1 MLNTNETDHSRS
13 IFLVI
18 DQFDS
23 TILHVEAF
31 FRWTMRGHG
40 FIQLQIGVVNE
51 GILIVVIVSV
61 FYNTLAFLREDKR

>member
-1 MLNTNETDHSRS
+1 MLKADKTNYSRP

-23 TILHVEAF
+23 AILHVEAL

-40 FIQLQIGVVNE
+40 FIQLQIGVVDE
-51 GILIVVIVSV
+51 GILIVVVVPV
-61 FYNTLAFLREDKR
+61 FHNTLASLREDTG